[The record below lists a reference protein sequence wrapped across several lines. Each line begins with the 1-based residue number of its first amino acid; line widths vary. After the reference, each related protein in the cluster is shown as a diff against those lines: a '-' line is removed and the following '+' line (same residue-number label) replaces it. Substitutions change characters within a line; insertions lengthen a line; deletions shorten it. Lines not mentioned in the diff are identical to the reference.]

1 MENGIFCRKGIKKMS
16 KIIDT
21 HTHIYDKQFEEDFDD
36 VMKRIEDELEGIVS
50 IGFDLESSIK
60 SIELANRYSFVNA
73 VIGVHPVDI
82 KKYNDKVEKEL
93 ERLALTEKKVVAI
106 GEIGL
111 DYHWMEDPKDV
122 QIAGFR
128 KQMELAERVKK
139 PVVIHTREALQDT
152 LDVLK
157 DYKNVGGILHCYPGS
172 LEAAKPF
179 LDRYYLGIGGT
190 LTFKNNKKTKEL
202 VKELPLEK
210 IVLETDC
217 PYLTPVPFRGKR
229 NEPIYTRY
237 VAEEV
242 ARIKEISVEEV
253 IRVTTENAKK
263 IYEI

>member
-1 MENGIFCRKGIKKMS
+1 MS

-21 HTHIYDKQFEEDFDD
+21 HTHIYDKQFENDFDD

-50 IGFDLESSIK
+50 IGFDLESSLK

-157 DYKNVGGILHCYPGS
+157 DYRNVEGILHCYPGS

-229 NEPIYTRY
+229 NEPIYTKY

-242 ARIKEISVEEV
+242 ARIKEISVEQV
-253 IRVTTENAKK
+253 IKVTTENAKK
-263 IYEI
+263 IYGMQ

>member
-1 MENGIFCRKGIKKMS
+1 MV

-21 HTHIYDKQFEEDFDD
+21 HTHIYDKQFENDFDD
-36 VMKRIEDELEGIVS
+36 VMNRIKDELESIVS

-60 SIELANRYSFVNA
+60 SVELANKYDFVYA
-73 VIGVHPVDI
+73 VVGIHPVDI
-82 KKYNDKVEKEL
+82 KKLNDNVEKEL

-111 DYHWMEDPKDV
+111 DYYWMEDPKDV

-172 LEAAKPF
+172 YEAAKPF

-190 LTFKNNKKTKEL
+190 LTFKNNRKTKEL
-202 VKELPLEK
+202 VKELALEK

-229 NEPIYTRY
+229 NEPVYTKY

-253 IRVTTENAKK
+253 IKVTTENAKK
-263 IYEI
+263 IYGM

>member
-1 MENGIFCRKGIKKMS
+1 MS

-21 HTHIYDKQFEEDFDD
+21 HTHIYDKQFEDDFDD

-50 IGFDLESSIK
+50 IGFDLESSLK
-60 SIELANRYSFVNA
+60 SLELANRYSFVNA

-179 LDRYYLGIGGT
+179 LDMYYLGIGGT

-229 NEPIYTRY
+229 NEPVYTKY

-242 ARIKEISVEEV
+242 ARIKEISVEQV
-253 IRVTTENAKK
+253 IKVTTENAKK
-263 IYEI
+263 IYGI

>member
-1 MENGIFCRKGIKKMS
+1 MS

-50 IGFDLESSIK
+50 IGFDFESSLK

-229 NEPIYTRY
+229 NEPIYTKY

-242 ARIKEISVEEV
+242 ARIKEISVEQV
-253 IRVTTENAKK
+253 IKVTTENAKK
-263 IYEI
+263 IYGI

>member
-1 MENGIFCRKGIKKMS
+1 MS

-50 IGFDLESSIK
+50 IGFDLESSLK

-157 DYKNVGGILHCYPGS
+157 DYRNVEGILHCYPGS

-229 NEPIYTRY
+229 NEPVYTKY
-237 VAEEV
+237 IAEEV

-253 IRVTTENAKK
+253 IKITTENARK
-263 IYEI
+263 IYGI

>member
-1 MENGIFCRKGIKKMS
+1 MS

-21 HTHIYDKQFEEDFDD
+21 HTHIYDKQFEDDFDD

-50 IGFDLESSIK
+50 IGFDLESSLK
-60 SIELANRYSFVNA
+60 SLELANRYSFVNA

-128 KQMELAERVKK
+128 KQMELAQRVKK

-229 NEPIYTRY
+229 NEPIYTKY

-242 ARIKEISVEEV
+242 AIIKEISVEQV
-253 IRVTTENAKK
+253 IKVTTENAKK
-263 IYEI
+263 IYGI

>member
-1 MENGIFCRKGIKKMS
+1 MS

-21 HTHIYDKQFEEDFDD
+21 HTHIYDKQFEDDFDD

-50 IGFDLESSIK
+50 IGFDLESSLK

-152 LDVLK
+152 LDVLR
-157 DYKNVGGILHCYPGS
+157 DYRNVGGILHCYPGS

-229 NEPIYTRY
+229 NEPVYTKY

-253 IRVTTENAKK
+253 IKITTENAKK
-263 IYEI
+263 IYGMQ

>member
-21 HTHIYDKQFEEDFDD
+21 HTHIYDKQFENDFDD

-50 IGFDLESSIK
+50 IGFDLESSLK

-152 LDVLK
+152 LDVLR
-157 DYKNVGGILHCYPGS
+157 DYRNVGGILHCYPGS

-229 NEPIYTRY
+229 NEPIYTKY

-263 IYEI
+263 IYGM

>member
-1 MENGIFCRKGIKKMS
+1 MS

-21 HTHIYDKQFEEDFDD
+21 HTHIYDEQFENDFDD
-36 VMKRIEDELEGIVS
+36 VLKRIEDELEGIVS
-50 IGFDLESSIK
+50 IGFDLESSLK

-73 VIGVHPVDI
+73 VIGVHPVHI

-229 NEPIYTRY
+229 NEPVYTKY

-242 ARIKEISVEEV
+242 AKIKEISVEEV
-253 IRVTTENAKK
+253 ISITTENAKK
-263 IYEI
+263 IYGIERKSNE

>member
-1 MENGIFCRKGIKKMS
+1 MS

-21 HTHIYDKQFEEDFDD
+21 HTHIYDKQFENDFDD

-82 KKYNDKVEKEL
+82 KKYSDKVEKEL

-229 NEPIYTRY
+229 NEPVYTKY

-242 ARIKEISVEEV
+242 AKIKEISVEEV
-253 IRVTTENAKK
+253 IKITTENAKK
-263 IYEI
+263 IYGIERKSNE